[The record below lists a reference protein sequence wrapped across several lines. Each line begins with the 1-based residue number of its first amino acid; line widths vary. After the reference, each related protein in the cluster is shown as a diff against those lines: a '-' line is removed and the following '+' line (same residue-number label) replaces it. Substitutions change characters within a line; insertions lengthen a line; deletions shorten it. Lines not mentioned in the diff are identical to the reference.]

1 MPDHH
6 KNYSCNVIITQLDS
20 CPKKKN
26 PTIEAHLAHIIGSL
40 LSSFFMSKKPKVHK
54 NQITSPI
61 VIGKPLVLKI
71 LNCPFMRMDLFGH
84 KQLSNIC

>member
-1 MPDHH
+1 VNAKPTTIKTMVAIR
-6 KNYSCNVIITQLDS
+6 SSRTLDS

-40 LSSFFMSKKPKVHK
+40 LASFFMSKKPKVHK

-61 VIGKPLVLKI
+61 VIAKP
-71 LNCPFMRMDLFGH
+71 
-84 KQLSNIC
+84 